1 MLASGFSRL
10 TVLTH
15 VKSNRSS
22 FGRQLW
28 GAKEAVSNEAI
39 DTISQQLGI
48 AVTIFSA
55 EKGEF
60 KRILTTIN
68 NPDASVG
75 VCCSHKVVAVGF
87 NTLMLDAER
96 SSKLYIRV

>member
-28 GAKEAVSNEAI
+28 GAE
-39 DTISQQLGI
+39 G
-48 AVTIFSA
+48 
-55 EKGEF
+55 GCF
-60 KRILTTIN
+60 K
-68 NPDASVG
+68 
-75 VCCSHKVVAVGF
+75 
-87 NTLMLDAER
+87 
-96 SSKLYIRV
+96 